1 MVRMR
6 QKVSRCTQ
14 QGGYRNTADE
24 DVTQITVFNEDKA
37 GQGKA
42 DRQETPG
49 VMSRPDEIKVSRQDY
64 KYTG

>member
-1 MVRMR
+1 MYSNLFYIF
-6 QKVSRCTQ
+6 KNDNIIYKS
-14 QGGYRNTADE
+14 
-24 DVTQITVFNEDKA
+24 

-49 VMSRPDEIKVSRQDY
+49 VMSRPDQIKLNRQDY